1 MSENFM
7 DIDRGKIS
15 VLVVDDE
22 DYTLEYFNS
31 ILTEENYRVAL
42 AKNGEQA
49 LELWSPGGFDLVIM
63 DLKMPGLGGL
73 DVLKRIREQDSDTMI
88 IMISAYGDID
98 SVIEAMRLG
107 ANDFFLKPF
116 ASMEK
121 VKIDIKNCLER
132 RRLLEENFQL
142 RQQVRY
148 NADLSKIVYKSK
160 SMAMV
165 MEVASRAAV
174 MDMPVLIEGETGV
187 GKELVARYIHESSS
201 RKGLPF
207 FAVNCGAVPEN
218 LLEST
223 LFGHEKGAFTGAEKT
238 TLGYFEAAKGGTVFL
253 DEIGETTPSFQ
264 VKLLRVLQDFEIRRV
279 GSSNAR
285 HVNFRLI
292 SATNKDLR
300 ELVNTGS
307 FRKDLFYRIN
317 VIRINVPSLRKR
329 PEDIPVLLDH
339 FMRLSCKKHGLK
351 TKVFSQKAIEAL
363 LASPWEGNVR
373 ELQNL
378 VDRIVV
384 FNPSQ
389 SVDVDSLPL
398 EYRGNTLKDE
408 SSTIDLLL
416 YERAKAEFERSY
428 LKGLLASTGN
438 DIKKASELS
447 GLDLSTLYRKK
458 QRYLD

>member
-1 MSENFM
+1 MDRDKEENT
-7 DIDRGKIS
+7 K

-22 DYTLEYFNS
+22 DYTREYFKS
-31 ILTEENYRVAL
+31 ILTEEGYTVEL
-42 AKNGEQA
+42 AADGKQA
-49 LELWSPGGFDLVIM
+49 LKLWSSDSFDLVIM

-73 DVLKRIREQDSDTMI
+73 DVLKKIREQDSGTMV

-98 SVIEAMRLG
+98 SVIDAMRLG

-116 ASMEK
+116 PSMEK

-132 RRLLEENFQL
+132 KRLIVENYQL

-148 NADLSKIVYKSK
+148 NADLSNIVYKSK
-160 SMAMV
+160 SMARV
-165 MEVASRAAV
+165 MEVASRAADL
-174 MDMPVLIEGETGV
+174 DMPVLVEGETGV

-223 LFGHEKGAFTGAEKT
+223 LFGHERGAFTGAEKT
-238 TLGYFEAAKGGTVFL
+238 TLGYFEAANGGTVFL

-264 VKLLRVLQDFEIRRV
+264 VKLLRVIQEYEIRRV
-279 GSSNAR
+279 GSSEGR
-285 HVNFRLI
+285 RVNFRLI
-292 SATNKDLR
+292 SATNKDLKD
-300 ELVNTGS
+300 LVKRGS

-317 VIRINVPSLRKR
+317 VIRIKVPPLRDR

-339 FMRLSCKKHGLK
+339 FMHLSCKKHGIK
-351 TKVFSQKAIEAL
+351 PKVFSPKALETL

-378 VDRIVV
+378 VDRIVA
-384 FNPSQ
+384 FNPAMV
-389 SVDVDSLPL
+389 VDIDSLPL
-398 EYRGNTLKDE
+398 EYKDGVLFKE
-408 SSTIDLLL
+408 DSKHADLLPF
-416 YERAKAEFERSY
+416 EKAKAEFERAY
-428 LKGLLASTGN
+428 LKRLLVYTGN

-447 GLDLSTLYRKK
+447 GLDLTTLYRKK
-458 QRYLD
+458 QRFLN